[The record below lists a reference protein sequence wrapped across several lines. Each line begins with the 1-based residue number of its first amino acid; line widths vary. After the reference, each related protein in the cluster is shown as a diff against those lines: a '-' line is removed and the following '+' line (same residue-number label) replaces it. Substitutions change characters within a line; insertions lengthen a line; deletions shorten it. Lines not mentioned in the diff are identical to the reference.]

1 MCLLV
6 QTKRIALA
14 YLLSTVEVHGLFLIE
29 TRQWYY
35 HYFKRRNRC
44 QLYEESHVFYNLT
57 VTPLYGRAI
66 GAGPYCYD
74 AAIYDSR
81 YVGRRV
87 APARGCLFETR
98 DRHAV
103 VASPYGSCTKVVLYF
118 TGTMR

>member
-1 MCLLV
+1 MIIT
-6 QTKRIALA
+6 TKNTMNFR
-14 YLLSTVEVHGLFLIE
+14 YLFRDE
-29 TRQWYY
+29 THLTAW
-35 HYFKRRNRC
+35 H
-44 QLYEESHVFYNLT
+44 LT

-66 GAGPYCYD
+66 GAGPYYYD